1 MKYDFAIDNDL
12 STFEYNSIDFGFGI
26 NNFVTKFKFIEKNGE
41 MGEINSLENSLTYE
55 FDENNL
61 LTFNTRRNRKINLT
75 EYYDLLY
82 EYKNDCLTAGVKYKK
97 TYYQD
102 GDLKPTEDLMFTL
115 TIIPLTTFEQ
125 EVDQSVYRN

>member
-1 MKYDFAIDNDL
+1 MANTTSYSFD
-12 STFEYNSIDFGFGI
+12 
-26 NNFVTKFKFIEKNGE
+26 EKN
-41 MGEINSLENSLTYE
+41 S
-55 FDENNL
+55 FR
-61 LTFNTRRNRKINLT
+61 FQTRRNRKLSLT

-125 EVDQSVYRN
+125 EVDQSIYRN